1 MKANNFDE
9 AKIEI
14 EELEE
19 QLTSMKEE
27 MSKITKER
35 DDLKDENLRTFRK
48 LLGGT
53 QTPIEKDEKT
63 ISVSDFEYPK
73 IR

>member
-53 QTPIEKDEKT
+53 HTAIEKDEKT
-63 ISVSDFEYPK
+63 ISVSDFEFPI